1 MSRRLAIPLS
11 VVAVVIAVLLLRG
24 LGTSPAPD
32 SEAPKAGA
40 RAERRPGAAGSRDG
54 GAPAEPAGDAA
65 GAARH
70 RQMPSGERLSGAK
83 LQAAPFPSLGR
94 EPVGEPADPENIADL
109 RKLIHT
115 ATEDPDPNERAAA
128 ISDLSL
134 RDDFANIL
142 PVFYQVAKDPDPDVK
157 LAVVTALGE
166 LGEAAPIDL
175 VAQYASDRDPE
186 IRLEA
191 LSVVESLA
199 EEESTA
205 NAVAPILNRATHDP
219 DEEVREKANEIV
231 EQLSGESDAEDE

>member
-1 MSRRLAIPLS
+1 MSRRLAIALS
-11 VVAVVIAVLLLRG
+11 LVAAVVAVLLLRG
-24 LGTSPAPD
+24 RGAPPAPE
-32 SEAPKAGA
+32 SAEPKPA
-40 RAERRPGAAGSRDG
+40 RVEPRVGAARSRDG
-54 GAPAEPAGDAA
+54 GDEAAGNA

-70 RQMPSGERLSGAK
+70 RQMPSGERPSRAK
-83 LQAAPFPSLGR
+83 LQPAPFPSLGHA
-94 EPVGEPADPENIADL
+94 PAAERADTDDPQNLADL
-109 RKLIHT
+109 QKLIHT
-115 ATEDPDPNERAAA
+115 ATEDPDPTERAAA
-128 ISDLSL
+128 ISDLAL
-134 RDDFANIL
+134 RDDFANVL
-142 PVFYQVAKDPDPDVK
+142 PVFYKVAKDQDPDVK

-219 DEEVREKANEIV
+219 DEDVRDKANEIV
-231 EQLSGESDAEDE
+231 EQLSGDSDADDE